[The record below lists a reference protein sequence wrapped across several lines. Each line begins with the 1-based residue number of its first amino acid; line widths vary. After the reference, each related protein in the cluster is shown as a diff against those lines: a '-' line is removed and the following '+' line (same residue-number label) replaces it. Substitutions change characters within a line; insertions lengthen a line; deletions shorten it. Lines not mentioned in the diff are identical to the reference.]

1 MKNSPDLLRQM
12 KSFDILRSW
21 DLNPLMCRFEVV
33 IFYFLTYEV
42 RSDITQKSLAKA
54 GNITALH

>member
-1 MKNSPDLLRQM
+1 MKNSPDLLRQT
-12 KSFDILRSW
+12 KSFDILRSL

>member
-1 MKNSPDLLRQM
+1 MKNSPDLLRQT
-12 KSFDILRSW
+12 KSFDILRSL

-54 GNITALH
+54 GNITALQ